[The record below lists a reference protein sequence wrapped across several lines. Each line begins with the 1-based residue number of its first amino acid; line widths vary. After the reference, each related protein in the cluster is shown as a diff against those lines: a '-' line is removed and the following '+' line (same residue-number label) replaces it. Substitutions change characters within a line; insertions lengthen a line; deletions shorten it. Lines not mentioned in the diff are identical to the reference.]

1 MSSVVTALQCLA
13 HGPLSL
19 HLLAQNTLT
28 NYKLNDLFYYLTKVL
43 SAMPYALLFAD
54 THSWVC
60 FSIGSQHSSHINSRD
75 RHSTLGGKNQK
86 TKQRRKKKKRRARHF
101 NYSLTSLEGCL
112 YFCFTPFSLEATV
125 RTMSG
130 SKLPGTALTTGSQ
143 DFGVEL
149 HNWTTRYQR
158 WVWSKLTK

>member
-75 RHSTLGGKNQK
+75 RHSTLGGKNPKNK
-86 TKQRRKKKKRRARHF
+86 TEKKKEKKKSKTFQLFLDFLRRM
-101 NYSLTSLEGCL
+101 SLFLFHSL
-112 YFCFTPFSLEATV
+112 
-125 RTMSG
+125 
-130 SKLPGTALTTGSQ
+130 
-143 DFGVEL
+143 
-149 HNWTTRYQR
+149 
-158 WVWSKLTK
+158 